1 MLNWLLGKARRDLRP
16 VDYEESKQLARDPSP
31 EVRRHLATRPDIR
44 PEILYFL
51 AEDAVP
57 AVRRAIAANPNAPG
71 HANVLLARDGDD
83 DVRCEMARKIG
94 RLLPDLDPQ
103 TSTRLREMTIE
114 ALETLAQ
121 DQLPRVRA
129 MLADALKAAD
139 DVPRDIVLR
148 LARDIETIVAAPIL
162 EYSPLL
168 NDDDLLEIIR
178 SGAGSGRLS
187 AIARRRDV
195 VAPVADAIAATLDVP
210 AVAALLANSSA
221 QIREETLDAIIEHAE
236 GVTGWHRP
244 LVQRNELSVRA
255 MRHIAQFVGT
265 ALVDILIERHKLAE
279 DVVQQLRTVVH
290 RKIDET
296 APEVERDAP
305 RKRGLERAT
314 ALLEARKL
322 DDEAVC
328 DAVQNGDREFAVAA
342 LTLLSRLPQSVVN
355 KIIDAQSP
363 KGTTA
368 LVWKAGLSMRTAVRV
383 QLRLAMIAPKAVM
396 NARDGVDFPIS
407 EVDMEWQIGYF
418 SN

>member
-31 EVRRHLATRPDIR
+31 EVRRHLAARPDIR

-57 AVRRAIAANPNAPG
+57 AVRRAIAANPNTPG

-83 DVRCEMARKIG
+83 DVRCDLARKIG

-129 MLADALKAAD
+129 MLADALKSAD
-139 DVPRDIVLR
+139 DVPREIVLR

-168 NDDDLLEIIR
+168 NDEDLLEIIR

-221 QIREETLDAIIEHAE
+221 QIREETLDAIIEHAD
-236 GVTGWHRP
+236 GVTGWHQP
-244 LVQRNELSVRA
+244 LVQRKELSVRA
-255 MRHIAQFVGT
+255 MRQIAQFVGT
-265 ALVDILIERHKLAE
+265 ALVDILIERHKLAD
-279 DVVQQLRTVVH
+279 DVVQQLRAVVH

-296 APEVERDAP
+296 PPDAERSAP

-314 ALLEARKL
+314 ALHAAGKL

-328 DAVQNGDREFAVAA
+328 DAVENGDRDFAVAA
-342 LTLLSRLPQSVVN
+342 LTLLSRLPPGVVT

-363 KGTTA
+363 KGMTA
-368 LVWKAGLSMRTAVRV
+368 LVWKAGLSMRTAMRL

-407 EVDMEWQIGYF
+407 EADMEWQIGYF
-418 SN
+418 S